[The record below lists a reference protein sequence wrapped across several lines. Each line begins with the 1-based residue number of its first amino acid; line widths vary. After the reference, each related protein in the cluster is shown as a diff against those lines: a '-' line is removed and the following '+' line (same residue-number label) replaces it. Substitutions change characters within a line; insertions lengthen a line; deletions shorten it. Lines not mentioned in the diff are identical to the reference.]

1 MSNSRIKSSYNSWK
15 AAFWFLLPFML
26 LYGIFTLYP
35 LFNGFIMSFFE
46 GRFGVGEKFVALANY
61 GKMFKDKHFYE
72 SLLNTLFFVVISTPL
87 VVVFGLFFGVIS
99 NSRLKGANFVKIATF
114 LPYVL
119 SISVITSV
127 WVYIFK
133 PYIGLLNSILVNLG
147 IISEQIMW
155 FDKSG
160 LAWSTITIATIWW
173 TVGFNMILFIAGLQD
188 IPSSIYEA
196 SSIDGA
202 SKVQQ
207 FLYITMPSLSGV
219 MKMVILLQIIS
230 SFKLFGQSWLMTGGG
245 PGNSTTPMVHYIYET
260 GFRDWNSGYAATLSY
275 TLLFIMIVVAVG
287 YNKITNEKGV

>member
-1 MSNSRIKSSYNSWK
+1 
-15 AAFWFLLPFML
+15 
-26 LYGIFTLYP
+26 
-35 LFNGFIMSFFE
+35 
-46 GRFGVGEKFVALANY
+46 
-61 GKMFKDKHFYE
+61 
-72 SLLNTLFFVVISTPL
+72 
-87 VVVFGLFFGVIS
+87 
-99 NSRLKGANFVKIATF
+99 
-114 LPYVL
+114 
-119 SISVITSV
+119 
-127 WVYIFK
+127 
-133 PYIGLLNSILVNLG
+133 
-147 IISEQIMW
+147 MW

-245 PGNSTTPMVHYIYET
+245 PGNSTTPMVTIFMRRVLEIGIPVMRQRYPIPCC
-260 GFRDWNSGYAATLSY
+260 
-275 TLLFIMIVVAVG
+275 LL
-287 YNKITNEKGV
+287 